1 MPPHYNENTSTTLD
15 DEYVTVLG
23 FGSLMS
29 EKSSRTTFPDLI
41 NFRLGRVPNYR
52 RTFAHPSTIFFKHN
66 IHCMD
71 TLQIASLSAE
81 YSPGD
86 SFICAVFEVPSD
98 GILEDVDTD
107 TAAPS
112 EAFLKREASYDIQYV
127 NYNEMNGKRRK
138 GILCLASTDEEYINK
153 WGYERFHSNCKY
165 WGKPSIWNWEY
176 DSGLRPNS
184 VYLRHCLIAAKR
196 MGREC
201 LDSLL
206 DDTFLVDRETTIR
219 EYLDEH
225 PEVWNSKP
233 PAKLSL
239 RYGG

>member
-1 MPPHYNENTSTTLD
+1 MPPHYNENVNPSSD
-15 DEYVTVLG
+15 DEEYVTVLG

-29 EKSSRTTFPDLI
+29 EKSSRTTFPNLI

-52 RTFAHPSTIFFKHN
+52 RIFAHPSAIFFKHD

-86 SFICAVFEVPSD
+86 SFVCSVFEVPAE
-98 GILEDVDTD
+98 GILQDVD

-127 NYNEMNGKRRK
+127 YYTEMNGKRRK

-153 WGYERFHSNCKY
+153 WGYGRFSANCKY
-165 WGKPSIWNWEY
+165 WGKQSIWNWEH
-176 DSGLRPNS
+176 DSGLKPNA
-184 VYLRHCLIAAKR
+184 VYLRHCLIAARK
-196 MGREC
+196 MGKEC
-201 LDSLL
+201 YDSLL

-219 EYLDEH
+219 EYLEEY

-233 PAKLSL
+233 PAKLAL